1 MPAGV
6 ILDTSFL
13 ITLANPKRTNHKTAR
28 RYWQHFAEQSIPMYL
43 GVAHHQDERLSYSP
57 FVAIV

>member
-13 ITLANPKRTNHKTAR
+13 ITLADPKRSNHGVAR
-28 RYWQHFAEQSIPMYL
+28 RYWRHFAEQSIPVYL
-43 GVAHHQDERLSYSP
+43 HDCGVGILH
-57 FVAIV
+57 